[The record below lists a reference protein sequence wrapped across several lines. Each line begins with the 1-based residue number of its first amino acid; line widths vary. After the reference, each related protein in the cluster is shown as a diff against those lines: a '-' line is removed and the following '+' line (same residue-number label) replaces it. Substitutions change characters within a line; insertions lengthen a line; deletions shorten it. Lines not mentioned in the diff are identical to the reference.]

1 MYNLKHLKKYRIFES
16 LEVDDIIDLFKN
28 YFVDEIDILPVSNSE
43 MSEIEELVVDHISPH
58 WNTENVRPNFCVYH
72 LPDDLSSDF
81 FSIDIVISEESK
93 REKVDKFLE
102 ILPSFYEQVSKLG
115 YRCSNRLPYGDT
127 LPMDVIIM
135 RINFSKMRY
144 VVKGKKKIEGIEKME
159 SIVNRFKEFIN
170 QEKKED
176 VKVEDLVDFVG
187 DVIQSVLDI
196 GFKSSDSFFDK
207 ERNEIIMDI
216 KAVEEINLEEL
227 SKELLYLNPILK
239 SEGLI
244 ASGFVIFKG
253 KRSAEQDEEIM
264 SDLGNLWTNHMTI
277 DDIDTR
283 AIKYHLNLTG
293 EGFVFPKTDKILQ
306 DINITDRMSFRK
318 DEYYESVFLSQILL
332 KIIAI

>member
-1 MYNLKHLKKYRIFES
+1 MN
-16 LEVDDIIDLFKN
+16 D
-28 YFVDEIDILPVSNSE
+28 
-43 MSEIEELVVDHISPH
+43 IEERVVDHISPRLAGDG
-58 WNTENVRPNFCVYH
+58 NRPNFCVYY
-72 LPDDLSSDF
+72 LPHDLSDDF

-159 SIVNRFKEFIN
+159 SIVNRFKEFFKPEEEDKTIN
-170 QEKKED
+170 WK
-176 VKVEDLVDFVG
+176 DLGDFMN
-187 DVIQSVLDI
+187 DAIQGIKDI
-196 GFKSSDSFFDK
+196 GFESKSEVDYKS
-207 ERNEIIMDI
+207 NELAIVFT
-216 KAVEEINLEEL
+216 ALEEIDLEEL
-227 SKELLYLNPILK
+227 SKELLYLSQILK
-239 SEGLI
+239 SDGLI

-264 SDLGNLWTNHMTI
+264 SDLGTLWTNHMTI

-283 AIKYHLNLTG
+283 AIKFHLNLTG
-293 EGFVFPKTDKILQ
+293 EGYVFPKTDKILQ
-306 DINITDRMSFRK
+306 DINDTDRMSFRK

-332 KIIAI
+332 KIMAI